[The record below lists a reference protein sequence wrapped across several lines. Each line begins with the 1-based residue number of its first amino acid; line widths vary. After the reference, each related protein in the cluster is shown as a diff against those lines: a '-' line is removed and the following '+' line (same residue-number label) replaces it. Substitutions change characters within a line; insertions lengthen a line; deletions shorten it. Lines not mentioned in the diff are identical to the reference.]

1 MLSVNNLSGGI
12 IMDIKEEQ
20 LNGGV
25 TKINLSGRMDIV
37 GVGQVETKFAGM
49 TAAPRM
55 AIVVDM
61 SDVPYMSSI
70 GIRALLMNAKAVG
83 RRGGKFVLL
92 SPQPDVKMVLETSG
106 IDQLISI
113 CSDLDQAVLKV
124 TS

>member
-1 MLSVNNLSGGI
+1 MNIS
-12 IMDIKEEQ
+12 EEQ

-25 TKINLSGRMDIV
+25 VKINLSGRMDIE
-37 GVGQVETKFAGM
+37 GVGEIETKLSSM

-61 SDVPYMSSI
+61 SAVPFMSSI
-70 GIRALLMNAKAVG
+70 GIWALLINAKAVD

-92 SPQPDVKMVLETSG
+92 SPQHDVKTVLETSG
-106 IDQLISI
+106 IDQLIGL
-113 CSDLDQAVLKV
+113 CSDLDEALSKV